1 MELKKANSEVER
13 IENSIDYWL
22 SIKELELEK
31 YEIYHIYTDDEY
43 KKIINAISLE
53 IDKLYEEKEK
63 LVLFIDNE
71 LKKIKKYDEV
81 LQEIINLKEIDLND
95 YSWQYISQSVHYS
108 ETQCRRLY
116 SKYKKKRDI

>member
-1 MELKKANSEVER
+1 MELKQANSEVER

-22 SIKELELEK
+22 SIKELEIEK
-31 YEIYHIYTDDEY
+31 HEIYHIYTDDEY

-63 LVLFIDNE
+63 LVLFIDDE
-71 LKKIKKYDEV
+71 LKRIKKYDEV
-81 LQEIINLKEIDLND
+81 LQKIINLKEIDLND

>member
-22 SIKELELEK
+22 SIKELEIEK

-71 LKKIKKYDEV
+71 LKKIKK
-81 LQEIINLKEIDLND
+81 
-95 YSWQYISQSVHYS
+95 
-108 ETQCRRLY
+108 
-116 SKYKKKRDI
+116 

>member
-1 MELKKANSEVER
+1 MELKKTNSEVER

-22 SIKELELEK
+22 SIKELEIEK